1 MGSLSQLCS
10 DPQTSRS
17 AFFFHFLASGQ
28 TPEPIHSSYTMHQML
43 TYASLLR
50 SSTFVDLENMFSY
63 HTPRTQYT
71 SKTLSLP
78 GTVTCSSVTLLLPN
92 IFPTLYLLKVH
103 ISNVRNEYKDLCKY
117 AQDVSLP
124 ASCLLKQ
131 SLWSSESAPSHW
143 SVNSLEYNTPSSL
156 G

>member
-1 MGSLSQLCS
+1 
-10 DPQTSRS
+10 
-17 AFFFHFLASGQ
+17 
-28 TPEPIHSSYTMHQML
+28 ML

-92 IFPTLYLLKVH
+92 IFPILYLLKVH
-103 ISNVRNEYKDLCKY
+103 ISNVRSECKDL
-117 AQDVSLP
+117 V
-124 ASCLLKQ
+124 
-131 SLWSSESAPSHW
+131 
-143 SVNSLEYNTPSSL
+143 
-156 G
+156 